1 MTAFFVDLIY
11 VKKMAVL
18 LKNMFYNIYFEN

>member
-11 VKKMAVL
+11 VKKMVVL
-18 LKNMFYNIYFEN
+18 LKNMFYNIYFRN